1 MRIIPLYSYSNIHNR
16 TIPENRDLSHWN
28 AVHFEELQR
37 CWLTIRAVETA
48 CSHRHS
54 DTHEPGT
61 AASHWFYSGLCQHIA
76 MRSLHNVSRDHSLGS
91 WMILDATVNAK
102 LCQVMPRCAKCT
114 PSSGCWANCG
124 KLLSKYRAKCL
135 SESPASLGDFAFFVT
150 GRENPTLG
158 CYFSCWGQAITI
170 SSRSTIFCTVSGI
183 LKYSKDQ
190 MYIALDL
197 APKCS
202 MTFWAVEETLTL
214 QPLAEWQYCK
224 SMSFRQG
231 TEGVCFV
238 LFSSLNN
245 ATN

>member
-1 MRIIPLYSYSNIHNR
+1 MRPTDFTVACASTSQWEVCTMCRGITAL
-16 TIPENRDLSHWN
+16 DLGW
-28 AVHFEELQR
+28 
-37 CWLTIRAVETA
+37 
-48 CSHRHS
+48 
-54 DTHEPGT
+54 
-61 AASHWFYSGLCQHIA
+61 
-76 MRSLHNVSRDHSLGS
+76 S
-91 WMILDATVNAK
+91 WMPPWMPSYAK

-124 KLLSKYRAKCL
+124 KLFSKYRAKCL

-224 SMSFRQG
+224 SMSFRHG
-231 TEGVCFV
+231 KEGVCFV